1 MLRFRAAA
9 FVGSRRAGRRRRF
22 SGRRRAGGGSQ
33 GCRAAMPEVAPAD
46 EPFRNPVGMR
56 YRIFLFRVQCFLVSG
71 AGAGR
76 RRGVRPRCGE
86 AAEVPERET
95 GGTFFERLRPFAP
108 SCPASVP
115 VGQER
120 VVAGVSE
127 HLLHVVGGVGDLHVD
142 DPAVAFH
149 QFVFGIDESPVRLDM
164 ERFVAI

>member
-33 GCRAAMPEVAPAD
+33 GYRAAMPEVVPAD

-71 AGAGR
+71 AGDGR
-76 RRGVRPRCGE
+76 RREVRPRCGE

-95 GGTFFERLRPFAP
+95 GGAFQRRFRPFAP
-108 SCPASVP
+108 SCPASDTATGSV
-115 VGQER
+115 R
-120 VVAGVSE
+120 FVSE
-127 HLLHVVGGVGDLHVD
+127 SNSRRAGTSSRGSIRASAPRSWRGRRSSRRRSGRRV
-142 DPAVAFH
+142 P
-149 QFVFGIDESPVRLDM
+149 PVRIRD
-164 ERFVAI
+164 